1 VVDLL
6 AGGVGPERMVPDSA
20 LHLREEGLD
29 LAAVLLVVGLV
40 EGEGH
45 EEAAGAKLTAGQRNP

>member
-1 VVDLL
+1 MVDLL
-6 AGGVGPERMVPDSA
+6 AGCVGPERMVPDGA

-29 LAAVLLVVGLV
+29 LAAVLLGIGLE
-40 EGEGH
+40 EGEGD